1 MAKPNI
7 KILRPDDYREMTW
20 KNGKGVTVEIAISP
34 EAATVDD
41 FDWRVSMATVS
52 EDGPFSSFPGIDRTL
67 SVLDGKGLELT
78 VEGEAPA
85 RLTVETA
92 PHGFAADKP
101 TQARLIGGKLT
112 DFNVMTRRGKCT
124 HSVEMITASAR
135 VVNRKDWTILVAY
148 CHTGTANID
157 ADGNSAL
164 LEKGQTMIVDSSQSA
179 TLAFA
184 LTRGARIYLARISFP

>member
-20 KNGKGVTVEIAISP
+20 KNGKGITVEIAISP
-34 EAATVDD
+34 DAATVDD
-41 FDWRVSMATVS
+41 FDWRISMATVS

-67 SVLDGKGLELT
+67 SVLDGKGLELF
-78 VEGEAPA
+78 VEGQAPA
-85 RLTVETA
+85 RLTIDTP
-92 PHGFAADKP
+92 PHAFAADKP
-101 TQARLIGGKLT
+101 THARLIDGKLT
-112 DFNVMTRRGKCT
+112 DFNVMTRRGQCS

-135 VVNRKDWTILVAY
+135 IVNRHDWTTLVAY

-164 LEKGQTMIVDSSQSA
+164 LEKGQTMIVDSAQSA
-179 TLAFA
+179 SLAFA
-184 LTRGARIYLARISFP
+184 LTRGARIYLTRISFP